1 MFLVAVLWLVF
12 FTAQAQPPGPPG
24 FPPYNPP
31 TLPPYRPPTQP
42 PYIPT
47 LPPYKPPT
55 QPPYWPTLPPYK
67 PPTQPPY
74 WPTLPPYK
82 PPTQPPYFTTQRPY
96 WPTTTACTPYS
107 YPPCYVATNKDMQ
120 AAIASTASLTSSLA
134 SSGKDYASTDLLRKI
149 STALRSIQYL
159 SYDQVTL
166 AMLSPA
172 ISKMKTTTASASY
185 YCKQQPISYAAMTN
199 LSQNLVW
206 WTNNGYNPTPQLVQ
220 NLFNTASQFLEQYC

>member
-1 MFLVAVLWLVF
+1 M
-12 FTAQAQPPGPPG
+12 G

-31 TLPPYRPPTQP
+31 PYIPPYKPPTQPPYIPTLPPYRPPTQPPYIPPYIPPYKPTQPPYIPPYIPPYKPPTQP

-47 LPPYKPPT
+47 LPPYKPP
-55 QPPYWPTLPPYK
+55 PYY
-67 PPTQPPY
+67 
-74 WPTLPPYK
+74 
-82 PPTQPPYFTTQRPY
+82 TTQRPY
-96 WPTTTACTPYS
+96 WPTTTGCYPYS
-107 YPPCYVATNKDMQ
+107 SPPCYVATNKDMQ
-120 AAIASTASLTSSLA
+120 AAISSTASLTSSLA
-134 SSGKDYASTDLLRKI
+134 SSGKDYSSTNLLRQI
-149 STALRSIQYL
+149 STALQSLQYQ

-166 AMLSPA
+166 VMLSPA

-206 WTNNGYNPTPQLVQ
+206 WTNNGYNPTPQQVQ